1 MVSGNKE
8 KGFQMTTTIT
18 LQMTKE
24 RLRAIRL
31 AAGMTDDVV
40 RVKRG
45 KVQVPDGSL
54 PTDFK
59 GRKFSRHHQLRAA

>member
-1 MVSGNKE
+1 
-8 KGFQMTTTIT
+8 MTASIQIT
-18 LQMTKE
+18 KD

-31 AAGMTDDVV
+31 AVGMTDDVV
-40 RVKRG
+40 RIKRG

-54 PTDFK
+54 DTDFK